1 MAKEI
6 AKKSTKIIAVLKA
19 DWHYEAHNGDNVV
32 KKGRRFE
39 CNRDHYIDKAGDL
52 VLRHWVQYGDSSA
65 IPAAHF
71 NLFLEETETVITKKV
86 TKKPAKIEG
95 RYIVPVVAEAAE

>member
-1 MAKEI
+1 MAKDI
-6 AKKSTKIIAVLKA
+6 NKKSTKIIAVLKT

-39 CNRDHYIDKAGDL
+39 CNSDHYIDKAGDL
-52 VLRHWVQYGDSSA
+52 VLEHWIQYGDSA
-65 IPAAHF
+65 VIPAAKF